1 MSLFSSILCCTSD
14 ITSDNIDNNNSGN
27 NRNRNS
33 HIRTDNKDYSKK
45 VSVYK
50 NTNNNSRSIQNK
62 EMISKRDKNRNNR
75 NIDKPVISNKEQQSS
90 EKNTKSET
98 KFMKR
103 GSTKDDNDVILADI
117 EYANEEKDYEDSDDM
132 DIDDEV
138 ALIGGGS
145 NDNYKTKL
153 NSNENQNNNNNSNG
167 NNNYD
172 ANNNDNDGEYLKN
185 KEKHT
190 INVYTN
196 ETDRSTGSSDYGY
209 MHQQQQQQ
217 QLQQENLE
225 NELSQLTTISSNEND
240 IPSPNIVAPSSI
252 NNNTPKTLNANNEIN
267 NNIHENNINTEPV
280 ISTTLTI
287 SDTNTT
293 TNLPSPISSSDQ
305 NDISMNTNNSND
317 DIDYD
322 MMHPFDENEEF
333 VDLTMLQ
340 PNQYHAPGFNT
351 LLSPKDQVFKNKKLL
366 VLDLDETLVH
376 SSFKYLRSA
385 DFVLPV
391 DIDDQMHNVYVIK
404 RPGVDEFLKKV
415 GELFE
420 VVVFTA
426 SVNRYGDPLLDI
438 LDKHKSIHHRL
449 FREACYNYEGNY
461 IKNLSQLGR
470 PLSDIIILDNSPASY
485 IFHPQHA
492 IPISS
497 WFSDT
502 HDNELLDII
511 PLLEDL
517 AKQNIIDVG
526 KVLDVS
532 I

>member
-1 MSLFSSILCCTSD
+1 MSLFSSILCCASD
-14 ITSDNIDNNNSGN
+14 IASDNIDNNNSGN

-33 HIRTDNKDYSKK
+33 RIRTDNKEYSKK
-45 VSVYK
+45 LNTYK
-50 NTNNNSRSIQNK
+50 NTNNNRSTQNK
-62 EMISKRDKNRNNR
+62 EMISKINKSRNNKS
-75 NIDKPVISNKEQQSS
+75 IDKPMISNKEQQSVK
-90 EKNTKSET
+90 KNTNSKT
-98 KFMKR
+98 KFTKR
-103 GSTKDDNDVILADI
+103 ESTSADNAILMDPD
-117 EYANEEKDYEDSDDM
+117 YVGEEKDYEDSDDM

-138 ALIGGGS
+138 VLIGDGG

-153 NSNENQNNNNNSNG
+153 NSDENQN
-167 NNNYD
+167 
-172 ANNNDNDGEYLKN
+172 DNEYLKN
-185 KEKHT
+185 KEKHA

-209 MHQQQQQQ
+209 VQQQQQQ
-217 QLQQENLE
+217 QSPQEKLE
-225 NELSQLTTISSNEND
+225 NEFPQLTTASSNEND
-240 IPSPNIVAPSSI
+240 IPSPI
-252 NNNTPKTLNANNEIN
+252 NNNTPKTSNAHNNN
-267 NNIHENNINTEPV
+267 NNIHENNINSEPV

-287 SDTNTT
+287 SDTNITR
-293 TNLPSPISSSDQ
+293 NSPSPVSSGDQ
-305 NDISMNTNNSND
+305 NDISMNSNNSND

-340 PNQYHAPGFNT
+340 PNQYHVPGFNT
-351 LLSPKDQVFKNKKLL
+351 LLSPKDQIFKNKKLL

-391 DIDDQMHNVYVIK
+391 DIDDQIHNVYVIK

-517 AKQNIIDVG
+517 AKQNILDVG

>member
-1 MSLFSSILCCTSD
+1 MSLISSILCCTSD
-14 ITSDNIDNNNSGN
+14 ITSDNIDNNTSGN
-27 NRNRNS
+27 NRNNSRNRNS
-33 HIRTDNKDYSKK
+33 RIRTDNKDYPKK
-45 VSVYK
+45 LNTYK
-50 NTNNNSRSIQNK
+50 NTNNNISTQNK
-62 EMISKRDKNRNNR
+62 QMLSKTDKNRNNK
-75 NIDKPVISNKEQQSS
+75 NIDKPIISDKEQQYVK
-90 EKNTKSET
+90 KNTDSKT
-98 KFMKR
+98 KFTK
-103 GSTKDDNDVILADI
+103 GESTNNEVILMSPGYAD
-117 EYANEEKDYEDSDDM
+117 EEKDYEDSDDM

-138 ALIGGGS
+138 VLIGDGG
-145 NDNYKTKL
+145 NDVYKAKL
-153 NSNENQNNNNNSNG
+153 NSKENQN
-167 NNNYD
+167 D
-172 ANNNDNDGEYLKN
+172 NNNDDDDNNNEYLKN

-209 MHQQQQQQ
+209 IQQQQQ

-225 NELSQLTTISSNEND
+225 NESPQLTTVSSNEND
-240 IPSPNIVAPSSI
+240 ILSSNILSPSPISNNTSNTLNTNNE
-252 NNNTPKTLNANNEIN
+252 NNNN
-267 NNIHENNINTEPV
+267 NNIHENNTNGEPI

-293 TNLPSPISSSDQ
+293 TNSPSPISSIDQ
-305 NDISMNTNNSND
+305 NDTSVNSNNSND

-322 MMHPFDENEEF
+322 MIHPFDENEEF
-333 VDLTMLQ
+333 VDLTILQ
-340 PNQYHAPGFNT
+340 PDQYHAPGFNT
-351 LLSPKDQVFKNKKLL
+351 LLSPKDQIFKNKKLL

-391 DIDDQMHNVYVIK
+391 DIDDQIHNVYVIK

-517 AKQNIIDVG
+517 AKQNILDVG